1 MEFSR
6 PDRWSGQLFPSPG
19 DLPNPGIKPRS
30 SALQVD
36 SSLSELP
43 GKPNNIQ
50 KTVQFNYLGKDRDY
64 ILLSS
69 THKISFIIPFTDTD
83 KGGVFQINSYIS
95 NSRNYFNVF
104 HKNTIS
110 CGIAHNGITQ
120 IILQQSFITHPKSL
134 LVYSMIVHITMI
146 MNLQCLIICYQC

>member
-1 MEFSR
+1 MGSLSLLQGIFSTQGLNTGL
-6 PDRWSGQLFPSPG
+6 PHCRWILTQLSHQGSPRILEWVACPFSG
-19 DLPNPGIKPRS
+19 DLPNPGIELRS

-110 CGIAHNGITQ
+110 CGIAHNGIT
-120 IILQQSFITHPKSL
+120 
-134 LVYSMIVHITMI
+134 
-146 MNLQCLIICYQC
+146 

>member
-1 MEFSR
+1 MSDSLRPHGCSPPGSSAHGILQARILEWVALPFSR
-6 PDRWSGQLFPSPG
+6 RSSQARGQLRSP
-19 DLPNPGIKPRS
+19 
-30 SALQVD
+30 ALQVD

-110 CGIAHNGITQ
+110 CGIAHNGIT
-120 IILQQSFITHPKSL
+120 
-134 LVYSMIVHITMI
+134 
-146 MNLQCLIICYQC
+146 